1 MLNTDIKTPC
11 NHSPPSHR
19 LTCLPREVSLQSS
32 NLEESKRS
40 HDPLASG
47 GSSIANNL
55 DWERTNLVSDGGR
68 KLHKILFHYEME
80 VILS

>member
-11 NHSPPSHR
+11 NHTPPSHR
-19 LTCLPREVSLQSS
+19 PACLPREESLQSS

-40 HDPLASG
+40 HDRLASG
-47 GSSIANNL
+47 GSSIADNL
-55 DWERTNLVSDGGR
+55 DWERTNVVNDGGR
-68 KLHKILFHYEME
+68 KLHKIPFHYEME